1 MQTNNNQKPYEYRQN
16 ERRTSY
22 TVNPDEAA
30 LVRQIYTRV
39 GSQENQGTAIYARS
53 AAGENAALAVDGQ
66 EAEARAY
73 CEENGFIVGE
83 VHKEVFSGF
92 KYRERKKRGL
102 MRERYR
108 EGKIQGIVIRTLDRL
123 SRSQSHIAILM
134 EEMDHYDI
142 TLYSVKEVIDETP
155 MGKFARMVLA
165 FVAEMEREKI
175 LDRTITGRLNRAK
188 EGNIVKALGGAKPAY
203 GWKWH
208 INEDGEKDGIVLDEE
223 KADVLR
229 KAAEEF
235 ADGVSLDAIIARF
248 KREGIL
254 TPGGKTNWDRSA
266 LRRMLT
272 DRRLTGKNVS
282 IFVVKDK
289 RSKVHLDS
297 IPVPDGTYPAIISEE
312 LYERIIER
320 VAANR
325 AESSRHSSRPEDFLL
340 RAGFV
345 RCSSCGRSM
354 ETNML
359 PTPKG
364 IIFQYVC
371 PNRGTR
377 CKIRALAPLLD
388 QEVWERV
395 SLIAD
400 HIPLIEEAIEAA
412 KKVHTVDDDLKAT
425 EAAIATCKAQIENY
439 ENDLGDPS
447 LRGDTRAGVRNLLN
461 IAYTNLE
468 KLETER
474 AKLVMHSIDE
484 EKQRAE
490 FEKIIDW
497 CKKAKEQREELTYT
511 QKRDFL
517 RMLGACILVKK
528 VKRGTG
534 RVAVAWDIKVR
545 LPQIETIIYRH
556 SASSDWRSGA

>member
-1 MQTNNNQKPYEYRQN
+1 MSKEEQLARDVIRHQRIVVDIYCRVSTDEQEEN
-16 ERRTSY
+16 TS
-22 TVNPDEAA
+22 
-30 LVRQIYTRV
+30 L
-39 GSQENQGTAIYARS
+39 
-53 AAGENAALAVDGQ
+53 DGQ
-66 EAEARAY
+66 EAEARGY
-73 CEENGFIVGE
+73 CKEHGLIVGE
-83 VHKEVFSGF
+83 VHKEVYSGY
-92 KYRERKKRGL
+92 KYRERKKLEL
-102 MRERYR
+102 MRQRYR
-108 EGKIQGIVIRTLDRL
+108 DGKIQGAVVRTLDRL
-123 SRSQSHIAILM
+123 SRSQAHVAILM
-134 EEMDHYDI
+134 EEMEHYGV

-188 EGNIVKALGGAKPAY
+188 EGNIVRAVGGAKPSY
-203 GWKWH
+203 GWKWY
-208 INEDGEKDGIVLDEE
+208 INEEGEKDGIVLDEE

-229 KAAEEF
+229 KAAEEY
-235 ADGVSLDAIIARF
+235 ADGISLDAIVARF

-254 TPGGKTNWDRSA
+254 TPAGKTDWDRSA

-289 RSKVHLDS
+289 RSKVHLDPV
-297 IPVPDGTYPAIISEE
+297 PVPDGTYPAIISEE
-312 LYERIIER
+312 LYERIMER
-320 VAANR
+320 VAINT
-325 AESSRHSSRPEDFLL
+325 AESSRHSSKPEDFLL

-345 RCSSCGRSM
+345 RCSSCGCSM
-354 ETNML
+354 ETNVL
-359 PTPKG
+359 STPKG
-364 IIFQYVC
+364 LVLQYIC
-371 PNRGTR
+371 PNRKTR
-377 CKIRALAPLLD
+377 CKIRSLAPLLD

-400 HIPLIEEAIEAA
+400 HVTLIEEAVEAA
-412 KKVHTVDDDLKAT
+412 KKVHTVDDDLSAT

-439 ENDLGDPS
+439 ESDLGDPS

-461 IAYTNLE
+461 IAYANLE

-484 EKQRAE
+484 EKQLAE
-490 FEKIIDW
+490 FEKIVDW

-517 RMLGACILVKK
+517 RMLGAYILVKR

-534 RVAVAWDIKVR
+534 RVAVSWDIKVR

-556 SASSDWRSGA
+556 SASSDWKIGA